1 MVEEEIAVGQKKRSQ
16 KDLRNVFFKKYREI
30 KAACDDAILE
40 RTMQA
45 EEYYESFDWFVRFM
59 SDKDPDD
66 FIREMEK
73 TTGMTEA
80 ILCRIDQALQEYAEQ
95 CKSESVQ
102 SWRQYDA
109 VYSVYF
115 SSQRTKIS
123 ELSRK
128 FGVKKSTVYED
139 VKVAKTR
146 INSILFGDVDDDPK
160 KNLVGK

>member
-1 MVEEEIAVGQKKRSQ
+1 MERKKRSQ
-16 KDLRNVFFKKYREI
+16 KDLKNVFFKKYREI
-30 KAACDDAILE
+30 KAACDEAILE

-73 TTGMTEA
+73 TSGMTEA
-80 ILCRIDQALQEYAEQ
+80 ILCRIDQALVEYADLA
-95 CKSESVQ
+95 KNESMQ

-115 SSQRTKIS
+115 SSQRVKIS

-128 FGVKKSTVYED
+128 FGVKKSTVYD
-139 VKVAKTR
+139 DIKIAKNR
-146 INSILFGDVDDDPK
+146 LNSMLFGDESEASE
-160 KNLVGK
+160 KNLTSK

>member
-1 MVEEEIAVGQKKRSQ
+1 MERKKRSQ
-16 KDLRNVFFKKYREI
+16 NDLKNVFFKKYREI
-30 KAACDDAILE
+30 KAACDEAILE

-73 TTGMTEA
+73 TSGMTEA
-80 ILCRIDQALQEYAEQ
+80 ILCRIDQALGEYADLA
-95 CKSESVQ
+95 KNESMQ

-115 SSQRTKIS
+115 SSQRVKIS

-128 FGVKKSTVYED
+128 FGVKKSTVYD
-139 VKVAKTR
+139 DIKIAKNR
-146 INSILFGDVDDDPK
+146 LNSMLFGDESEASE
-160 KNLVGK
+160 KNLTSK